1 MPLEWPHRNKE
12 AFTVKR
18 IVGSVSAAV
27 SHGHCIRHPVPACT
41 AGRGRCCSEIK
52 LPVAQL
58 HRQMRAQRTGKL
70 SASYCQ
76 EELDRVI
83 DLEGS
88 KRREIASSSRD
99 LLLSAV
105 ADLREW
111 SPSPVIQSTGND
123 PTGLTNLTHAAAECN
138 VASAEDADRW
148 WPRLVRELFESTV
161 TDAVFMQPQDPAGR
175 LRLHRRFFSI
185 PTHSLEMDRFRNSI
199 DLDAEQTEA
208 RYDQEMLSDIIND
221 NDRGELQK
229 KAESCTVDDYKY
241 DHGQKI
247 QRLDPCEI
255 CLCIDGEIFCWWKQC
270 DAQTKAMLSS
280 GDSGELRDPALA
292 NGQELT
298 TSSSSSS
305 SSITT
310 SVPPMAT
317 DGFGFQSRGAAGP
330 QSEAPSMADSNGGAT
345 RLIVADTLSE
355 FTTTISVSSTVAI
368 GPQSNHNPIDGIPK
382 SMLSFPQTPPIMMH
396 RPVAVKP
403 TEAGRKSKGG
413 ANRGSGKGKAG
424 SVGLKKGKNPKKL
437 GVSERKPTVSIASDA
452 LPDAK
457 QMPQEQQQQQQ
468 QQNSREQTES
478 QLASREQLFGGYGFG
493 MIREPQDSGLARSR
507 DHDIAA
513 PQHYIITS
521 SGHVEMFDDGPGGLG
536 GPEGPGIRDVLSF
549 DGRVSSVVAPVE
561 SNEDDDDDDDDDD
574 DNDSDGDREDGERD
588 GAEDDGGPVAPAIML
603 TTNVTQ
609 GGGLAAGGW
618 SQCFIDDHDN
628 DATE

>member
-1 MPLEWPHRNKE
+1 M
-12 AFTVKR
+12 
-18 IVGSVSAAV
+18 GDS
-27 SHGHCIRHPVPACT
+27 
-41 AGRGRCCSEIK
+41 IK
-52 LPVAQL
+52 
-58 HRQMRAQRTGKL
+58 
-70 SASYCQ
+70 
-76 EELDRVI
+76 VI
-83 DLEGS
+83 
-88 KRREIASSSRD
+88 KSSSSSSLQFGRVQTMAV
-99 LLLSAV
+99 LLLLLLA
-105 ADLREW
+105 LR
-111 SPSPVIQSTGND
+111 
-123 PTGLTNLTHAAAECN
+123 
-138 VASAEDADRW
+138 
-148 WPRLVRELFESTV
+148 STV
-161 TDAVFMQPQDPAGR
+161 CV
-175 LRLHRRFFSI
+175 

-280 GDSGELRDPALA
+280 GDSGEQRDPAPA
-292 NGQELT
+292 NGQDLT
-298 TSSSSSS
+298 TTSS

-330 QSEAPSMADSNGGAT
+330 QSEAPGSMADSNGGAT

-355 FTTTISVSSTVAI
+355 FTTTISVTSTVAI
-368 GPQSNHNPIDGIPK
+368 GAQSNHNPIDGIPK

-396 RPVAVKP
+396 RAVVVKP
-403 TEAGRKSKGG
+403 TEAGRKSRGG

-437 GVSERKPTVSIASDA
+437 GVSDRKPTVSIASDA

-457 QMPQEQQQQQQ
+457 QMPQEQQQQQ
-468 QQNSREQTES
+468 NSGEQTDS

-493 MIREPQDSGLARSR
+493 MIREPQDSGMARSR

-574 DNDSDGDREDGERD
+574 DNDSDGDGEDGERD
-588 GAEDDGGPVAPAIML
+588 GTENDGGPVAPAIML

-609 GGGLAAGGW
+609 GGGLAAGDGA
-618 SQCFIDDHDN
+618 SSTTTTTMPPSDRPSSVIDILNSTAIETDYGEGTNHSELIYPEVPAVYGARMVDAGGGSSSSSSSSSSTSSTPTTTTATTSGTGSASPSGTSASSEQHCIVMGVTYPVGAVLKQETGNCLQCVCVSGPEN
-628 DATE
+628 DPSPRVTCTPLNCPPLILPDILDGAGF